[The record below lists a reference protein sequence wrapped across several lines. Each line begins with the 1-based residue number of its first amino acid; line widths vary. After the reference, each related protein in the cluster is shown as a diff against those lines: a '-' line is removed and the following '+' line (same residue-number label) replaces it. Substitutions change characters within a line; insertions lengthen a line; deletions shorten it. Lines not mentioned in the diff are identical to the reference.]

1 MIESIASRICAKVI
15 FIAYCVMSQEFH
27 PPMYLQTLKTAELL
41 TETITLSQVIVDEIF
56 VLQGISSKPTSSCAN
71 NLEQFANYKVFI
83 HQMSFAL
90 ANK

>member
-41 TETITLSQVIVDEIF
+41 TETIRLSQVIDDEVFILEGIF
-56 VLQGISSKPTSSCAN
+56 SESRSSCAN
-71 NLEQFANYKVFI
+71 NL
-83 HQMSFAL
+83 
-90 ANK
+90 